1 MRPGEG
7 GSGTG
12 PGKWGMQG
20 RMFSLD
26 NHRKIGAFALL
37 AFLSLFV
44 IVLVAGNL
52 VASHSIEHILK
63 KSAISRSQEW
73 GRHISQDY
81 DNLGDIL
88 AGSIK
93 MPRLK
98 EHLRKEARY
107 YNITEFTLIGTHGN
121 VALHEILVKDAA
133 PASRKGAARIVQA
146 QALGPEAETAAGD
159 KTATVAIHNRRGKT
173 IGHLQVRMDVST
185 LRGSLQQSSRR
196 ILLISLGALLLMGF
210 AAWFAYFQISSD
222 ARRRISRM
230 AGEDQVTGLPTRH
243 GFLGS
248 FEEKLAKAEND
259 GRMLVYMHVKVD
271 AFGKITS
278 TYGFDAAD
286 EVLCAVARRLRGI
299 AGSDGLVCR
308 LDGEEF
314 ALVTVVRAEVDALII
329 GERIVASL
337 RKPVFWQDRLLQI
350 TVSVGAVTYP
360 HDGLSATRLE
370 RRAALVSW
378 AAVSEG
384 GDRLRFYDPK
394 LEEQHRENDRLEKLL
409 KEAAGKG
416 GFELHFQPLVNLA
429 CGHLYGFEALIRLP
443 GDDGGVIPP
452 DVFIGMAER
461 LGLMEEVGGFA
472 LREGCKVAADWPEH
486 LKVAINLS
494 PTQFQSGRL
503 VRMVRQALDD
513 SGLDARRLEVEVTEN
528 LMLDDSP
535 FIHEQL
541 KALQKM
547 GVHIVLDDFGTGYSS
562 LNYLWQFPFDKLK
575 IDRAFVSA
583 IETSE
588 QARSILR
595 AMLVMA
601 RALDIPVV
609 AEGIETREQAQWLR
623 KLRCETGQGYLFGRP
638 APATEVA
645 AMVLEDWRKRKLPDG
660 APRREPAKV
669 VRLKTGRGS

>member
-1 MRPGEG
+1 
-7 GSGTG
+7 
-12 PGKWGMQG
+12 
-20 RMFSLD
+20 MFSLD
-26 NHRKIGAFALL
+26 NHRKIGALALL
-37 AFLSLFV
+37 AFLGLFA
-44 IVLVAGNL
+44 IVLAAGNL
-52 VASHSIEHILK
+52 VASQSIEHILK

-81 DNLGDIL
+81 RNLGNIL
-88 AGSIK
+88 AGGAEMS
-93 MPRLK
+93 RLK
-98 EHLRKEARY
+98 AHLRKEAKY
-107 YNITEFTLIGTHGN
+107 YNITEFALIGSHGN
-121 VALHEILVKDAA
+121 IAMHERLVKDAA
-133 PASRKGAARIVQA
+133 TLNRKGKARIAQA
-146 QALGPEAETAAGD
+146 QAFGPEVETTGGD

-173 IGHLQVRMDVST
+173 IGHLQVRMDVSN
-185 LRGSLQQSSRR
+185 LRSSLKRSSQR
-196 ILLISLGALLLMGF
+196 ILLISLGALLLVGF

-230 AGEDQVTGLPTRH
+230 AGEDRLTGLPTRH
-243 GFLGS
+243 GFLSGFS
-248 FEEKLAKAEND
+248 EKLSAAEKE

-314 ALVTVVRAEVDALII
+314 ALVMETGTETDALII
-329 GERIVASL
+329 GERIVTSM
-337 RKPVFWQDRLLQI
+337 RKPVFWQDRLLHI
-350 TVSVGAVTYP
+350 TVSVGAVSYP
-360 HDGLSATRLE
+360 HDGLTEARLE

-409 KEAAGKG
+409 KEAAEKG
-416 GFELHFQPLVNLA
+416 GFEMYFQPLVNLA
-429 CGHLYGFEALIRLP
+429 TGNLYGFEALIRMRA
-443 GDDGGVIPP
+443 DDGGMIPP
-452 DVFIGMAER
+452 DAFIGMAER
-461 LGLMEEVGGFA
+461 LGLMEAVGGFA
-472 LREGCKVAADWPEH
+472 LREGCKAAAEWPEH

-494 PTQFQSGRL
+494 PTQFQSGKL
-503 VRMVRQALDD
+503 VPMVRQVVKE

-583 IETSE
+583 METSQ
-588 QARSILR
+588 QARAILR

-609 AEGIETREQAQWLR
+609 AEGIETPQQAQWLR
-623 KLRCETGQGYLFGRP
+623 KLRCETGQGYLFGKP
-638 APATEVA
+638 APATEIA
-645 AMVLEDWRKRKLPDG
+645 AMVLDDWRKRKLRDE
-660 APRREPAKV
+660 APQEKSAKV
-669 VRLKTGRGS
+669 VRLRTGRGA